1 MVDATDT
8 PERDDREALQAVATQ
23 RLHPLSWLFTLIAQL
38 RMFAL
43 PLLVLLLGGSRKDGD
58 DIGDLIGLA
67 GAGVLAVVAVWQYF
81 TYRYGFLESALVIRS
96 GLLQRNV
103 RLIPFDRVQNVTL
116 HQNLLHRLVGVAEV
130 RLESAGGMGNA
141 EAQMQVLKLEQAN
154 ALEALVRE
162 GANRA
167 RAAQATDAGGDA
179 TRDDAP
185 VLWLALPT
193 RELVRLGLISNRGM
207 LVVAAGFAYLTQ
219 AGDVFTKRLSNGI
232 ESMGREGIALAEA
245 WHLGPVA
252 YAGLAFA
259 LLVAMVA
266 AVRLLSVALA
276 ILQFHDFRLHAGE
289 RELRVERGLI
299 SRVRSHLPKRRIQA
313 YSLRETLLH
322 RWFGRQSLRVDRAS
336 VEAVNESQSVR
347 DLVPLAAPAG
357 MDGMLAALLPEGS
370 WPLQDW
376 QTAASA
382 RLVARVRSA
391 RDGRARRHRAARL
404 LRGPGGPVG
413 LGAARSRLPAR
424 AGLGPL
430 FGMDARRRR
439 GRVPPGLAR
448 SPLALRRSA
457 QAARVADH
465 PVALRSPPRHGHA
478 APRHGGRFADGTGAA
493 HPLPRRRRGRGA
505 GRPPARTDA
514 ARRGNQSRQNWG
526 VSSTSSVNT
535 SRRPS
540 TIAKLHT
547 HTAKSLM
554 SRKWDATAPRPGT
567 HVVHAGG
574 DRRERGDD
582 VDAIRRERQRHH

>member
-1 MVDATDT
+1 MAEATDA
-8 PERDDREALQAVATQ
+8 PERDDREALQAAATQ

-43 PLLVLLLGGSRKDGD
+43 PILVLLLGGSREDGD

-67 GAGVLAVVAVWQYF
+67 GAAMLAVVAVWRYF

-96 GLLQRNV
+96 GLLQRNI
-103 RLIPFDRVQNVTL
+103 RLIPFDRVQNVTV

-167 RAAQATDAGGDA
+167 RAAQATDGGGDA
-179 TRDDAP
+179 ARDDAP

-219 AGDVFTKRLSNGI
+219 AGDVFTKRLSHGI
-232 ESMGREGIALAEA
+232 ESMGREGIAMAEA

-259 LLVAMVA
+259 LLVAMVV

-299 SRVRSHLPKRRIQA
+299 NRVRSHLPKRRIQA

-336 VEAVNESQSVR
+336 VEVVNESQSVR

-357 MDGMLAALLPEGS
+357 MDRMLAALLPEGS

-376 QTAASA
+376 QRLHPRAWWRVFAPLAMAVLAGTAL
-382 RLVARVRSA
+382 LVYFE
-391 RDGRARRHRAARL
+391 
-404 LRGPGGPVG
+404 GPVG
-413 LGAARSRLPAR
+413 LWALALLGPVYLRARVWARYSAWTLAGGVVAFRQGWLDRHWRFAEARKLHALQITQSPFDRRHGMATLHLDTAGASPMEPALRIPYLAVAEAEALAARLR
-424 AGLGPL
+424 ALMPR
-430 FGMDARRRR
+430 DA
-439 GRVPPGLAR
+439 GIN
-448 SPLALRRSA
+448 
-457 QAARVADH
+457 
-465 PVALRSPPRHGHA
+465 
-478 APRHGGRFADGTGAA
+478 
-493 HPLPRRRRGRGA
+493 
-505 GRPPARTDA
+505 PARTGASEAPA
-514 ARRGNQSRQNWG
+514 A
-526 VSSTSSVNT
+526 
-535 SRRPS
+535 
-540 TIAKLHT
+540 
-547 HTAKSLM
+547 
-554 SRKWDATAPRPGT
+554 
-567 HVVHAGG
+567 
-574 DRRERGDD
+574 
-582 VDAIRRERQRHH
+582 